1 LSEKE
6 DNVTIR
12 SVAAPV
18 VLAFAAA
25 LAFAGVAEAR
35 NPHCAGGIQYVV
47 QAKADKDKGNN
58 DDYQREIQKAVVQ
71 LEQCSTEDPADLEAL
86 GYLGWAYAEV
96 DSAGP
101 AGVAFQKAID
111 GLKTK
116 DPKKADWVRN
126 NRDSYWAG
134 KFNDGISK
142 INAAQE
148 AYPDFSKAPENDA
161 DKTLHGEAAKN
172 YAAAITSLTRA
183 SLLKPGDAQ
192 TMRNLGSVYAFMG
205 DFKTA
210 ESVFREG
217 LKSAPTDSALIA
229 SLKSVRTGYAAQL
242 LDQKKYDEAIAF
254 YGDLLKS
261 DPSNSDLYL
270 GQADAY
276 FKRASDAHGDAAK
289 PDYKLAG
296 AAYAKAGS
304 LKPGDAD
311 LPFNAALSYQ
321 NAGEWV
327 LAEAQWRACLKLRP
341 NDADAMSALGQTL
354 SEQKKYDEA
363 VKVLQAGVM
372 AYPKNKV
379 LHRQLGAVY
388 TRMQNNLKSTEELM
402 VYLALQNGT
411 PVADAKAAA
420 NAAPAGSAAAKTLA
434 SLGVPEQV
442 IPWEVDQ
449 QKIES
454 WFYWSKNQAFHFQ
467 NGTLYGKSD
476 WSTTGAAPSGKK

>member
-1 LSEKE
+1 MRGRHSER
-6 DNVTIR
+6 R
-12 SVAAPV
+12 S
-18 VLAFAAA
+18 
-25 LAFAGVAEAR
+25 GHAR
-35 NPHCAGGIQYVV
+35 QGQGQRR
-47 QAKADKDKGNN
+47 
-58 DDYQREIQKAVVQ
+58 DYQREIQKAVVQ

-96 DSAGP
+96 DSAAS
-101 AGVAFQKAID
+101 AGAAFQKAIE
-111 GLKTK
+111 GLRTK

-126 NRDSYWAG
+126 NRDSYWAS

-148 AYPDFSKAPENDA
+148 AYPDFTKAPENAA
-161 DKTLHGEAAKN
+161 DKTLHDEAAKN

-183 SLLKPGDAQ
+183 SLLKPGNPQ

-210 ESVFREG
+210 EGVFREG
-217 LKSAPTDSALIA
+217 LKAAPADSALNA

-242 LDQKKYDEAIAF
+242 LEQKKYDEAVAF
-254 YGDLLKS
+254 YAELSKS
-261 DPSNSDLYL
+261 DPNNSDVYL

-276 FKRASDAHGDAAK
+276 FKRATDAHGDVAK

-296 AAYAKAGS
+296 AAYSKAAS
-304 LKPGDAD
+304 LKPTDAD
-311 LPFNAALSYQ
+311 LPFNAALAYQ
-321 NAGEWV
+321 NAGEWA

-341 NDADAMSALGQTL
+341 NDVDAMSALGQTL

-363 VKVLQAGVM
+363 VKVLQGGVL

-411 PVADAKAAA
+411 PVADAAAA
-420 NAAPAGSAAAKTLA
+420 VKTVPAGSAAAKTLA

-454 WFYWSKNQAFHFQ
+454 WFYWSKSQAFHFQ

-476 WSTTGAAPSGKK
+476 WSTTGAAASGKK

>member
-1 LSEKE
+1 MEKE
-6 DNVTIR
+6 DHVTTR
-12 SVAAPV
+12 NLAAVAGAV
-18 VLAFAAA
+18 ALTLTLAAA
-25 LAFAGVAEAR
+25 AEAR

-47 QAKADKDKGNN
+47 QAKTDKDKGNA
-58 DDYQREIQKAVVQ
+58 DDYQREIQKAVQQ
-71 LEQCSTEDPADLEAL
+71 LEQCRTEDPADLEAL

-116 DPKKADWVRN
+116 DPKKADWVKN

-142 INAAQE
+142 INSAQE
-148 AYPDFSKAPENDA
+148 AYPDFTKAPENDA
-161 DKTLHGEAAKN
+161 DKTLREQAAKD
-172 YAAAITSLTRA
+172 YTAAIQSLTRA

-192 TMRNLGSVYAFMG
+192 TIRNLGSVYAFMG

-217 LKSAPTDSALIA
+217 LKSAPTDSALNA

-254 YGDLLKS
+254 YTDLQKS

-296 AAYAKAGS
+296 AAYAKAAS
-304 LKPGDAD
+304 LKTTDAD

-341 NDADAMSALGQTL
+341 NDPDATSALGQTL

-363 VKVLQAGVM
+363 VKVLQGGVLQF
-372 AYPKNKV
+372 PKNKV

-411 PVADAKAAA
+411 PVADAAGAAKK
-420 NAAPAGSAAAKTLA
+420 APAGSAAAKTLA
-434 SLGVPEQV
+434 QLGTPEEV

-454 WFYWSKNQAFHFQ
+454 WFYWTKNQAYHFQ

-476 WSTTGAAPSGKK
+476 WGTTTAAAPAPKK

>member
-1 LSEKE
+1 MK
-6 DNVTIR
+6 IR
-12 SVAAPV
+12 FVA
-18 VLAFAAA
+18 VLAIAAA
-25 LAFAGVAEAR
+25 LFAGVAEAR

-47 QAKADKDKGNN
+47 QAMHDKDKGNA
-58 DDYQREIQKAVVQ
+58 DDYQREIMKAVGQ

-96 DSAGP
+96 DSCGP
-101 AGVAFQKAID
+101 AGVAFQKAVD

-148 AYPDFSKAPENDA
+148 AYPDFGKAPENDA
-161 DKTLHGEAAKN
+161 DKTLHDEAKKN
-172 YAAAITSLTRA
+172 YDAAITSLTRA
-183 SLLKPGDAQ
+183 SLLKPGNAQ

-205 DFKTA
+205 DYRTA
-210 ESVFREG
+210 EGVFREG
-217 LKSAPTDSALIA
+217 LKSAPDDSALAA

-242 LDQKKYDEAIAF
+242 LEQKKYDEAVSF
-254 YGDLLKS
+254 YNELLKS
-261 DPSNSDLYL
+261 DPNSSDLYL
-270 GQADAY
+270 GLADAY
-276 FKRASDAHGDAAK
+276 FKRAADAHGDAAK

-296 AAYAKAGS
+296 AAYAKAAS
-304 LKPGDAD
+304 LKPADAD
-311 LPFNAALSYQ
+311 LPFNAALAFQ
-321 NAGEWV
+321 NAGEWPS
-327 LAEAQWRACLKLRP
+327 AETQWRACLKLRP
-341 NDADAMSALGQTL
+341 NDVDAMSALGQTL

-363 VKVLQAGVM
+363 VKVLQGGVM
-372 AYPKNKV
+372 ANPKNKV

-388 TRMQNNLKSTEELM
+388 TKMQNNLKSTEELM

-411 PVADAKAAA
+411 PVADAAKAAQG
-420 NAAPAGSAAAKTLA
+420 APAGSVAAKTLA
-434 SLGVPEQV
+434 SMGTPEEV

-454 WFYWSKNQAFHFQ
+454 WFYWSKNLAFHFQ
-467 NGTLYGKSD
+467 NGALYGKSD
-476 WSTTGAAPSGKK
+476 WSTTGAAASGKK

>member
-1 LSEKE
+1 M
-6 DNVTIR
+6 TIR
-12 SVAAPV
+12 FVAAS
-18 VLAFAAA
+18 AAVAMAVA
-25 LAFAGVAEAR
+25 LVAGVAEAR

-47 QAKADKDKGNN
+47 QAKADKDKGNAE
-58 DDYQREIQKAVVQ
+58 DYQREILKAVQQ
-71 LEQCSTEDPADLEAL
+71 LEQCQTEDPNDLEAL

-111 GLKTK
+111 GLRTK
-116 DPKKADWVRN
+116 DPKKSDWVKN

-134 KFNDGISK
+134 KFNEGISK

-148 AYPDFSKAPENDA
+148 AYPDFTKAPENDA
-161 DKTLHGEAAKN
+161 DKTLRDEAAKN
-172 YAAAITSLTRA
+172 YAAAIQSLTRA
-183 SLLKPGDAQ
+183 SLLKPGDPQ
-192 TMRNLGSVYAFMG
+192 TIRNLGSVYAFMG
-205 DFKTA
+205 DFKSA
-210 ESVFREG
+210 EATFREG
-217 LKSAPTDSALIA
+217 LKVAPSDSALNA
-229 SLKSVRTGYAAQL
+229 SIKSVRTGYASQL
-242 LDQKKYDEAIAF
+242 LDQKKYDEAIA
-254 YGDLLKS
+254 YYTDLQKA
-261 DPSNSDLYL
+261 DPSNPDLYL

-296 AAYAKAGS
+296 AAYAKAAS
-304 LKPGDAD
+304 FKPNDAD

-321 NAGEWV
+321 NAGEAS

-341 NDADAMSALGQTL
+341 ADADAMSALGQTL
-354 SEQKKYDEA
+354 ADQKKYDEA
-363 VKVLQAGVM
+363 VKVLQGGVLQ
-372 AYPKNKV
+372 YPKNKN

-402 VYLALQNGT
+402 VYLALQNGK
-411 PVADAKAAA
+411 PVADAAAA
-420 NAAPAGSAAAKTLA
+420 AKAAPAGSAASKTLA
-434 SLGVPEQV
+434 DMGSPEEV

-454 WFYWSKNQAFHFQ
+454 WFYWSKSKAFHFQ

-476 WSTTGAAPSGKK
+476 WGSTTAAPAPKK

>member
-1 LSEKE
+1 M
-6 DNVTIR
+6 TIR
-12 SVAAPV
+12 SM
-18 VLAFAAA
+18 AA
-25 LAFAGVAEAR
+25 LASVALMAALFAGVAEAR

-47 QAKADKDKGNN
+47 QAMRDKDKGNAE
-58 DDYQREIQKAVVQ
+58 DYQREIQKAVAQ
-71 LEQCSTEDPADLEAL
+71 LEQCSSEDPADLEAL

-96 DSAGP
+96 ESAGP
-101 AGVAFQKAID
+101 AGVAFQKAIV
-111 GLKTK
+111 GLKPK
-116 DPKKADWVRN
+116 DPKKADWVRD
-126 NRDSYWAG
+126 NRDSYWAN

-161 DKTLHGEAAKN
+161 DKTLHDEAAKN
-172 YAAAITSLTRA
+172 YKAAITSLTKA
-183 SLLKPGDAQ
+183 SLIKPGSPQ

-217 LKSAPTDSALIA
+217 LKDAPGDSALTA

-242 LDQKKYDEAIAF
+242 LDQKKYDEAVAF
-254 YGDLLKS
+254 YSDLQKS
-261 DPSNSDLYL
+261 DPNSSDLYL

-276 FKRASDAHGDAAK
+276 FKRASDAHGDGAK

-296 AAYAKAGS
+296 GAYAKAAS
-304 LKPGDAD
+304 LKSTDAD

-321 NAGEWV
+321 NAGEWA

-341 NDADAMSALGQTL
+341 NDVDAMSALGQCL

-363 VKVLQAGVM
+363 VKALQAGVM
-372 AYPKNKV
+372 ANPKNKV

-411 PVADAKAAA
+411 PVADAGTAAK
-420 NAAPAGSAAAKTLA
+420 AAPAGSAASKTL
-434 SLGVPEQV
+434 STMGVPEEI

-454 WFYWSKNQAFHFQ
+454 WFYWSKSQAYHFQ

-476 WSTTGAAPSGKK
+476 WSTTAAAPTGKK